1 MIEAS
6 SADALPRVTVS
17 PIHPGAASVM
27 HHLDSSSPT
36 VLNQSAL
43 GHIRIEKA
51 ANLKINQIG

>member
-17 PIHPGAASVM
+17 PIVM